1 MEPDQ
6 DGEINIQHHQFKS
19 FFQKTGLFHPPTE
32 RMLDLLLNKMV
43 ILNHSLLVNKSD
55 LVKLLQLEMSQQ
67 TQISLPEPQQE
78 ISQDGDQDIQSS
90 QQQRLFQKT
99 RLCHPLTESLP
110 VHLLLP
116 TVILNHS
123 LLNLSLML
131 PQPPTSQLTQHSLPV
146 QLQEISQDGD
156 LDIQSSQQQR
166 LFQKTRLCH
175 PLTENLPV
183 HLLLPTVILN
193 HSLPE
198 IMLDLVKL
206 PQPQTS
212 QLTQHLLPVPL
223 QETSQDGDLDIQK
236 SQHQLFFHKIRLCHL
251 QTERL
256 PDHLLLLTVILNPSL
271 LVIMSDSVKSL
282 QPPTSQQTQLLPP
295 VLLQAISQ
303 DGDQD
308 IQKL

>member
-43 ILNHSLLVNKSD
+43 ILNHSLPVNKSD

-78 ISQDGDQDIQSS
+78 ISQDGDQ
-90 QQQRLFQKT
+90 
-99 RLCHPLTESLP
+99 
-110 VHLLLP
+110 
-116 TVILNHS
+116 
-123 LLNLSLML
+123 
-131 PQPPTSQLTQHSLPV
+131 
-146 QLQEISQDGD
+146 
-156 LDIQSSQQQR
+156 DIQSSQQQR

-236 SQHQLFFHKIRLCHL
+236 SQHQLFFQKIRLCHL